1 MATRVSCG
9 FAEMTISFDM
19 ETPHG
24 ASDGGGVHERAHP
37 ASVAQGTALD
47 LPRTAAQEKPVALLD
62 SSAHPMHPSFQNRI
76 PAGKRSEALALKSLR
91 AQLTKRRMRT
101 FITRPKAINTK
112 AVAEPP

>member
-9 FAEMTISFDM
+9 FAEITISFDM

-24 ASDGGGVHERAHP
+24 ASDGGGTHARAPGQRGARHCLRSATHGCP
-37 ASVAQGTALD
+37 GKTCRVAGF
-47 LPRTAAQEKPVALLD
+47 VC
-62 SSAHPMHPSFQNRI
+62 SPMHPSFQNRTA
-76 PAGKRSEALALKSLR
+76 AGKRSAARVLKSLR

-101 FITRPKAINTK
+101 YITRPRDINTK